1 MATNFSVKIGE
12 LLFHL
17 YSSPWHSETGCN
29 IALWILKVLSAMIWL
44 HRVNIW
50 WTLVQ

>member
-12 LLFHL
+12 IGLFTFI
-17 YSSPWHSETGCN
+17 SRPGIRKWIVICN
-29 IALWILKVLSAMIWL
+29 IALLILKGSSAMIWL

-50 WTLVQ
+50 